1 MMRAAMWIG
10 GVALGFLATSV
21 WGKVLQI
28 GYINSDR
35 ILSEY
40 KEFASI
46 QEQIRK
52 MEQQW
57 EQEAK
62 AKMEE
67 IQRLKD
73 TYESQK
79 LLLSDERRMEMEQ
92 EISRKEEEYQQFLNE
107 ILAPEGKRA
116 QKIRE
121 LSKPLYDKINAIL
134 AQIAQEE
141 GLDFIFDVSVPAVVF
156 ARPEYDLTD
165 KVLEY
170 LNKEK

>member
-1 MMRAAMWIG
+1 MRVVVLTI
-10 GVALGFLATSV
+10 VLGLSIQSA
-21 WGKVLQI
+21 WGKVLRI

-40 KEFASI
+40 KEFAVV
-46 QEQIRK
+46 QEKIKR

-62 AKMEE
+62 AKREE
-67 IQRLKD
+67 IRRLED
-73 TYESQK
+73 TYESQR
-79 LLLSDERRMEMEQ
+79 LLLSDEKRMEMER
-92 EISRKEEEYQQFLNE
+92 EINRKYQEYQEFLNE
-107 ILAPEGKRA
+107 ILGPEGKRA
-116 QKIRE
+116 RKIQE
-121 LSKPLYDKINAIL
+121 LSKPIYDKINSVL
-134 AQIAQEE
+134 AKIAEEE

-165 KVLEY
+165 RVLEY

>member
-1 MMRAAMWIG
+1 MFVM
-10 GVALGFLATSV
+10 VLSLLAQPT
-21 WGKVLQI
+21 WCKVLRI

-40 KEFASI
+40 KEFALI
-46 QEQIRK
+46 QDKIKR

-62 AKMEE
+62 AKRDE
-67 IQRLKD
+67 IRKLED

-79 LLLSDERRMEMEQ
+79 LLLSDEKRMEMEK
-92 EISRKEEEYQQFLNE
+92 EISRKYQEYQEFLNE
-107 ILAPEGKRA
+107 ILGPEGKRA
-116 QKIRE
+116 KKIQE
-121 LSKPLYDKINAIL
+121 LSKPIYDKINSVL
-134 AQIAQEE
+134 AKMAEE
-141 GLDFIFDVSVPAVVF
+141 EELDFIFDVSVPAVVF

-170 LNKEK
+170 LNKGK